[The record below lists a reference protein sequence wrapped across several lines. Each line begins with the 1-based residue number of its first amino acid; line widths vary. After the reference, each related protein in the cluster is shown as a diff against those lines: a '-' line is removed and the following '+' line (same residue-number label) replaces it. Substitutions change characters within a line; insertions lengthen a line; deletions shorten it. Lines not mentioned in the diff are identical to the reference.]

1 MAGEIFFDN
10 GGSAEAIKS
19 TLRPGSL
26 AITLYDFN
34 DDGSNSHA
42 TATPAEW
49 DAFGA
54 AGNAALGRPAPVAT
68 PLEERI
74 AEAAKEAVAEGHRLA
89 YDETS
94 RLRAYGRGEGLR
106 AALAMVREAGP
117 TVPRAALSD
126 RNISELR
133 AIVGTSPNDTFD
145 QCVREI
151 EALIVRLKTER
162 DMGAQCEREEIEN
175 MIGDD
180 TSPGILAVA
189 DRLIAM
195 VRARSRKAAR
205 EQGPDG
211 AACGGG
217 RCHRGDRRARMRR
230 RGRHPRHSAKG
241 FV

>member
-1 MAGEIFFDN
+1 MTT
-10 GGSAEAIKS
+10 IKLS
-19 TLRPGSL
+19 KYGDDLQVSPSNVAPGSV
-26 AITLYDFN
+26 AFCAYGEKIERVP
-34 DDGSNSHA
+34 A
-42 TATPAEW
+42 VATPAER
-49 DAFGA
+49 DAFVA
-54 AGNAALGRPAPVAT
+54 AGNAVLGRPAPVVT

-74 AEAAKEAVAEGHRLA
+74 
-89 YDETS
+89 
-94 RLRAYGRGEGLR
+94 LRAWDKAKNESETHANRERAVYCDGQAQGLR

-117 TVPRAALSD
+117 MVPRAALSD